1 MKVSHEQVW
10 RRVSQEIHR
19 AQGSTGEVTLE
30 PMQTPLAALALD
42 SLKLI
47 EIVYELET
55 FYQLD
60 VDEERLSELNR
71 VGDLIELFV
80 SGLAAADGPT
90 SQENEHDVDAR

>member
-1 MKVSHEQVW
+1 MTVSHDQVW

-19 AQGSTGEVTLE
+19 AQGCIGEVTLQ
-30 PMQTPLAALALD
+30 PVQRPLAELALD
-42 SLKLI
+42 SLKLV

-60 VDEERLSELNR
+60 VDEEGLAELYR

-80 SGLAAADGPT
+80 SGLAPT
-90 SQENEHDVDAR
+90 DSSAIQENKHDADV

>member
-1 MKVSHEQVW
+1 MKFSYDQVW

-19 AQGSTGEVTLE
+19 AQGNAGELALQ

-60 VDEERLSELNR
+60 VDEERLAELNR

-80 SGLAAADGPT
+80 SGLAATDDLATQD
-90 SQENEHDVDAR
+90 NERDVDVR